1 MSKTNYNT
9 GKCLYCNELVKGRRD
24 KKFCTPECKSAY
36 HNQHTNPQEDYIKS
50 INRQLRKNRSA
61 LKKACPW
68 GKATVRKEFLK
79 KMGMDFKYIT
89 HTWRTEHNNLYFF
102 CYDYGYM
109 QVGDPSKVLIIQKQD
124 YMER

>member
-1 MSKTNYNT
+1 MKQNSV
-9 GKCLYCNELVKGRRD
+9 KCVYCSRLVKGRSD
-24 KKFCTPECKSAY
+24 KRFCSPECKSAY
-36 HNQHTNPQEDYIKS
+36 HNQQTNPQEEFIKF

-68 GKATVRKEFLK
+68 GKATVRKDFLK
-79 KMGMDFKYIT
+79 QMGMDFKHIT

-109 QVGDPSKVLIIQKQD
+109 QVQDPKKVLIIQKQD
-124 YMER
+124 YMDNHPK